1 MTLLDQ
7 VEILFTKFPGV
18 QKMEKKPKFWFMRV
32 GLKLRAEEEE
42 EDGVGYSGH
51 DCKQRMSTCSEK
63 APCTRRDTSI
73 ED

>member
-32 GLKLRAEEEE
+32 GLKIA
-42 EDGVGYSGH
+42 
-51 DCKQRMSTCSEK
+51 
-63 APCTRRDTSI
+63 RRRRRKRRRRGGLLGARL
-73 ED
+73 